1 MHQLARLAYDAAEL
15 GAAVAQVRKQRGL
28 TQANLAQRV
37 GVGRMTIVRLE
48 RGEAVSS
55 ETMIAALSECG
66 QALAIVPKFSRV
78 RIEEPDGQG

>member
-1 MHQLARLAYDAAEL
+1 
-15 GAAVAQVRKQRGL
+15 VAQVRKQRGL

-48 RGEAVSS
+48 RGEAVSA
-55 ETMIAALSECG
+55 ETVIAALSECG

-78 RIEEPDGQG
+78 RIEEADGQG